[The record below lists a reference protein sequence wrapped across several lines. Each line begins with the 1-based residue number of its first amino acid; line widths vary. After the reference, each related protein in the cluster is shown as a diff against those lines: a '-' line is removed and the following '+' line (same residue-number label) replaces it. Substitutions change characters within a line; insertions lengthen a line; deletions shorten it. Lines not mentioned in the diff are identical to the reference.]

1 VFFLCDIG
9 KYILEEVGDRRFEMS
24 LRKNNVVDRME
35 WQSSYVVEL
44 YAFIKD
50 RIMRQ

>member
-1 VFFLCDIG
+1 
-9 KYILEEVGDRRFEMS
+9 
-24 LRKNNVVDRME
+24 ME

-50 RIMRQ
+50 RIMRQWPKIGERSLEENYEVSNH